1 MFGVQERMRE
11 LTGRYETYIGIEAVE
26 VNYKAGMLF
35 LESETPFAKTST
47 PLIPEDSMV
56 EEPVF
61 YTIVDGV
68 KSPVVFE
75 RKGDGFDLF
84 VERYC
89 YHRV

>member
-11 LTGRYETYIGIEAVE
+11 LTGRYETYMGIEAVE

-47 PLIPEDSMV
+47 PLIPEDPMV

-61 YTIVDGV
+61 YTIMDGV

-75 RKGDGFDLF
+75 KKQCGVDLF